1 MRKSDMR
8 KNDRLFAVACGLLLL
23 TACAVQPLPAPPVD
37 PLTPADHAA
46 RQLLAWDETRRV
58 MTEEQ
63 RRQEQARLEQ
73 GLPAPASTLE
83 LALLLAEGNEAER
96 ARSLVLLQSL
106 AGEAVPEPWRRL
118 ALLLLP
124 AWQKADT
131 EQRSLHE
138 RLEQQGQ
145 QLKESQKKNEQLND
159 RIGQLNQKLEAL
171 KAIELSIPN
180 RPASPDAPTL
190 PVPRSAP

>member
-1 MRKSDMR
+1 MRKS
-8 KNDRLFAVACGLLLL
+8 DRLFAVVCGLLLL

-37 PLTPADHAA
+37 LLTPADHAA
-46 RQLLAWDETRRV
+46 RQLLAWNETRRV
-58 MTEEQ
+58 MAEEQ

-96 ARSLVLLQSL
+96 ARSLALLQSL

-124 AWQKADT
+124 AWQKADA
-131 EQRSLHE
+131 EQRALHE
-138 RLEQQGQ
+138 RFEQQGQ
-145 QLKESQKKNEQLND
+145 QLKDSQKKNEQLND

-190 PVPRSAP
+190 PAPRSAP